1 MPFTCL
7 FSSGLGAENAITSWR
22 LPSVDQF
29 NAQISSQNDGSL
41 PLEPWQRISQDVF
54 EAWLKEKCDD
64 NPTIDLRFG
73 WKAQNAEELDTGAK
87 VIATNVETGERRT
100 FWSRYAVGC
109 DGASS
114 KIRQDLG
121 IEIEGGPM

>member
-1 MPFTCL
+1 M
-7 FSSGLGAENAITSWR
+7 
-22 LPSVDQF
+22 
-29 NAQISSQNDGSL
+29 
-41 PLEPWQRISQDVF
+41 
-54 EAWLKEKCDD
+54 
-64 NPTIDLRFG
+64 IDLRFG

-87 VIATNVETGERRT
+87 VIATNVETGERKT
-100 FWSRYAVGC
+100 FWSRYIVGC